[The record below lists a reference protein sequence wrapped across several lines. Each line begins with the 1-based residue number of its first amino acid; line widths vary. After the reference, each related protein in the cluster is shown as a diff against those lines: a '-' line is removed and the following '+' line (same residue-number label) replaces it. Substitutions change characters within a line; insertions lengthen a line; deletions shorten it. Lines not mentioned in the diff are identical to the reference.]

1 MKRLAVIG
9 AFGLVA
15 LAVVVVIGIRARVHA
30 DDPRVPPPVVPV
42 AGTYDPTAEATD
54 AERVVLGELDTQKW
68 IAARE
73 HAEKILR
80 DHPDS
85 FVATWAM
92 ANVHHYEE
100 GNHAR
105 ALYFVRRAEQL
116 LVAKRPLPSWHR
128 EVLIEQNYILGEM
141 DRIGEQLALL
151 DRLHALYPPGRDELR
166 IWPLIKLRRYDDAR
180 AAAQSMLGSEDAN
193 ERTHAHNGLMAVES
207 EAHLRG
213 RAYEVAMAAVAARPD
228 NCIINRNAG
237 AIAWERF
244 RPQQAED
251 LLLAATTAEINDCAS
266 SPYVDLAWIYLM
278 GGEFQQTVAAL
289 KQANAVPLAKQ
300 YRPHHMIE
308 RRAMLADLV
317 HALGKPEEAERLA
330 TEVYEQPERT
340 GMVSASEAMARLT
353 RTIRYWLALDAR
365 VIYERER
372 ASYRSFYSNATTRAR
387 LVAARWEVRRA
398 LFQLSADTEAL
409 ITITRPNIGDTH
421 VARWTT
427 GGLIEILGP
436 GVMKTAVAEARRR
449 DAEFPEATPY
459 FDALSGEIAYRTGEL
474 AEAVKLA
481 DSALAGI
488 PSQDGLIRWYVMA
501 WKADADWRLGNKD
514 AAIAGYHDVLQKL
527 PGALRILDVALP
539 VTVKHDGSGLASEIA
554 DGLTESSRFT
564 SSGGSGFQIDVSA
577 NGNESTICLT
587 DARGFQFACDTS
599 TKGAEAALDAFHLA
613 AFSPKIAVTQ
623 ADLSGLDGSATS
635 RTADQVLEGLLK

>member
-1 MKRLAVIG
+1 MKRLVAIG
-9 AFGLVA
+9 AVGLVA
-15 LAVVVVIGIRARVHA
+15 LAIVVVIGVRAREVRA
-30 DDPRVPPPVVPV
+30 DDPTPVAAV
-42 AGTYDPTAEATD
+42 AGTYDPTADATAD
-54 AERVVLGELDTQKW
+54 ERAVLGELDAQKW

-80 DHPDS
+80 TNPDS
-85 FVATWAM
+85 FIATWAM

-105 ALYFVRRAEQL
+105 ALYFVRRAERL
-116 LVAKRPLPSWHR
+116 LVARGPLPAWHR
-128 EVLIEQNYILGEM
+128 DVLIEENYILGEM

-151 DRLHALYPPGRDELR
+151 DRLHTLYPPGRDELR

-180 AAAQSMLGSEDAN
+180 AAARSMLGSEDSN

-207 EAHLRG
+207 EAHQRQ
-213 RAYEVAMAAVAARPD
+213 RAYDVAMAAVAARPG

-244 RPQQAED
+244 KPQQAED
-251 LLLAATTAEINDCAS
+251 LLHAATTAEIVDCAS
-266 SPYVDLAWIYLM
+266 SPFVDLAWIYLM
-278 GGEFQQTVAAL
+278 GGEFQQAVAAL
-289 KQANAVPLAKQ
+289 KSANAVPLAKQ
-300 YRPHHMIE
+300 YRPHHLIE

-317 HALGKPEEAERLA
+317 HALGKPDEAERLA
-330 TEVYEQPERT
+330 AEVYEQPERT
-340 GMVSASEAMARLT
+340 GMVSASAAMARLT
-353 RTIRYWLALDAR
+353 RTLRYWLALDAR
-365 VIYERER
+365 VIFERER

-387 LVAARWEVRRA
+387 LAAARWEVRRA
-398 LFQLSADTEAL
+398 LFQLSADSEAL

-427 GGLIEILGP
+427 GGLIDILGP
-436 GVMKTAVAEARRR
+436 GVMKTAVAEARRL

-459 FDALSGEIAYRTGEL
+459 FDALSGEIAYRTDEL
-474 AEAVKLA
+474 AEAVELA
-481 DSALAGI
+481 DTALAGL
-488 PSQDGLIRWYVMA
+488 PRQDGLIRWYVMA
-501 WKADADWRLGNKD
+501 WKADADWRLGHRD
-514 AAIAGYHDVLQKL
+514 AAIAGYHEVLQKL

-539 VTVKHDGSGLASEIA
+539 VTIKHDGSALADEIA
-554 DGLTESSRFT
+554 EGLTESTRFT
-564 SSGGSGFQIDVSA
+564 SGDTGFRLEVSA
-577 NGNESTICLT
+577 RGGESTICLV
-587 DARGFQFACDTS
+587 DARGFQFACDVS
-599 TKGAEAALDAFHLA
+599 TRGAEAALDAFHLA